1 MAAENEEGVTIIVR
15 GVPEFIVGCE
25 QLGINV
31 KEAVDV
37 AFRRIADQAAI
48 LVKPKVPVVTGRLQ
62 RSVAANVDDQ
72 GGRPNV
78 TMGGDLPYAG
88 WVEYGGTRGRP
99 YLPEGRYV
107 YPTAH
112 AARFK
117 LQLAGELATEEQI
130 RTMSWPTPTKTL

>member
-1 MAAENEEGVTIIVR
+1 MAESSDGVAIIVR
-15 GVPEFIVGCE
+15 GVPEFIVGCQE
-25 QLGINV
+25 LGVNV

-48 LVKPKVPVVTGRLQ
+48 LVAPKVPVVSGRLQ

-78 TMGGDLPYAG
+78 TMGGELPYAG

-112 AARFK
+112 AARFE
-117 LQLAGELATEEQI
+117 LRLAGEIATEEQI
-130 RTMSWPTPTKTL
+130 RTMAWPTPTKTL